1 MKRIWAAR
9 RRQRARKV
17 LRGLLTIF
25 GEYDTL
31 IEVRNRRQAKL
42 LLRQFMR
49 G

>member
-1 MKRIWAAR
+1 MKRIWPFR
-9 RRQRARKV
+9 RRPKRTA
-17 LRGLLTIF
+17 RGLVTIF
-25 GEYDTL
+25 GPYDAL